1 MEKRVSI
8 ASNKSQLNILVCK
21 PRLAIQTIR
30 MNRFIRCEPLELEY
44 LNTVLGNH
52 KLTLLD
58 GIIDRRDPVKIASR
72 CKAQIVL
79 FTSLITTIT
88 EVLKIAGQLKQLDQ
102 PPLIFVGGPHAEVVP
117 ESFFSPHIDGIFF
130 ANQLE
135 GIVKVVQHIQDNTP
149 YHHVPGGVFRINNQM
164 INNPSAPLDPLRMQ
178 RPKHTLLEK
187 DPNRYRIIYYKPCA
201 TIKTSFGC
209 MGKCTFCFCSEMHA
223 GGYGARPMADVID
236 EIEEIP
242 VNNILILD
250 DNFLI
255 SRKRLLEFYELM
267 KEKKLKKKFIA
278 IGNARFIAENPDVM
292 EKLKS
297 VGLNAMMVGFEFV
310 SNEELQEVH
319 KDATI
324 NDNMRTIQVCKNL
337 DIDLFALFIINPDWT
352 HADFRKLAAY
362 LKENEIPFA
371 LYSTLTV
378 FPGTKM
384 AKNGAAYESDPN
396 KWWRYDLLRLHKKPL
411 HMSKLA
417 FYLWLFYLYMVPG
430 MKFTTLKKHR
440 LRYGNWGVIKHAI
453 TSFFMGMEYMVK
465 LLIWP

>member
-1 MEKRVSI
+1 MEKGVSTS
-8 ASNKSQLNILVCK
+8 SNNGQLNILVCK

-30 MNRFIRCEPLELEY
+30 LNRFIRCEPLELEY
-44 LNTVLGNH
+44 LNTVLGDH

-58 GIIDRRDPVKIASR
+58 GIVDRRDPIKTALR
-72 CKAQIVL
+72 YKAQIVL
-79 FTSLITTIT
+79 FTSLITTVSD
-88 EVLKIAGQLKQLDQ
+88 VLKTAEKLKQLDQ

-117 ESFFSPHIDGIFF
+117 ESFFSPHIDGVFF
-130 ANQLE
+130 ANQLDA
-135 GIVKVVQHIQDNTP
+135 IVRVVQHIQNNTP
-149 YHHVPGGVFRINNQM
+149 YHHVPGGAFRNNNQV
-164 INNPSAPLDPLRMQ
+164 IKNLSAPLDPLSMK
-178 RPKHTLLEK
+178 RPKHILLEK
-187 DPNRYRIIYYKPCA
+187 NPNRYRIIYYKPCA

-209 MGKCTFCFCSEMHA
+209 IGKCTFCFCSEMHA
-223 GGYGARPMADVID
+223 GGYGARAMPDVIA

-242 VNNILILD
+242 VKNILILD

-255 SRKRLLEFYELM
+255 SRRRLLEFYELI
-267 KEKKLKKKFIA
+267 KEKKLKKNFIA

-292 EKLKS
+292 GKLKS

-324 NDNMRTIQVCKNL
+324 DDNKLTIEVCKKL

-362 LKENEIPFA
+362 LKEKEIPFA

-378 FPGTKM
+378 FPGTQM
-384 AKNGAAYESDPN
+384 AKNGAAFESDPN
-396 KWWRYDLLRLHKKPL
+396 KWWRYDLLRLHNQPR
-411 HMSKLA
+411 HMSRLS

-440 LRYGNWGVIKHAI
+440 LRYGNWGVIKHAL
-453 TSFFMGMEYMVK
+453 TSFVMGIEYMVK
-465 LLIWP
+465 LIIWP

>member
-1 MEKRVSI
+1 VKTEVSTSGN
-8 ASNKSQLNILVCK
+8 SNQLNILVCK

-58 GIIDRRDPVKIASR
+58 GIVDRRDPVKTALR

-79 FTSLITTIT
+79 FTSLITTVSD
-88 EVLKIAGQLKQLDQ
+88 VLKTAERLKQLKQ

-117 ESFFSPHIDGIFF
+117 ESFSSPHIDGVFF

-135 GIVKVVQHIQDNTP
+135 GIVEVVKHIQENKP
-149 YHHVPGGVFRINNQM
+149 YHHVPGGAFRINNKM
-164 INNPSAPLDPLRMQ
+164 KRNPSPPLDPLKMQ
-178 RPKHTLLEK
+178 RPQHTLLRK

-201 TIKTSFGC
+201 CIKTSFGC
-209 MGKCTFCFCSEMHA
+209 PGKCTFCFCSEMHA
-223 GGYGARPMADVID
+223 GGYGARDMTDVIA

-242 VNNILILD
+242 VKNILILD

-255 SRKRLLEFYELM
+255 SRKRLLEFYRLM
-267 KEKKLKKKFIA
+267 KEKKLDKNFIA
-278 IGNARFIAENPDVM
+278 IGNASFIAENPDVM
-292 EKLKS
+292 EKLKH
-297 VGLNAMMVGFEFV
+297 VGLNAIMVGFEFV
-310 SNEELQEVH
+310 TNKELQWVH

-324 NDNMRTIQVCKNL
+324 NDNNRTIEVCKNL

-352 HADFRKLAAY
+352 HSDFRKLAAY
-362 LKENEIPFA
+362 LKAYEIPFA

-378 FPGTKM
+378 FPGTQM
-384 AKNGAAYESDPN
+384 AKNGASFESDPS
-396 KWWRYDLLRLHKKPL
+396 KWWRYDLLRLPDQPG
-411 HMSKLA
+411 HMSKLS

-440 LRYGNWGVIKHAI
+440 LRYGTWGVIKHAI
-453 TSFFMGMEYMVK
+453 TSFFLGIEYMVK
-465 LLIWP
+465 LIIWP

>member
-1 MEKRVSI
+1 MEKE
-8 ASNKSQLNILVCK
+8 ASTSSDKNQLNILVCK

-30 MNRFIRCEPLELEY
+30 MNSFIRCEPLELEY

-58 GIIDRRDPVKIASR
+58 GIIDRRNPLKIAKQS
-72 CKAQIVL
+72 KAQIVL
-79 FTSLITTIT
+79 FTSLITTVSD
-88 EVLKIAGQLKQLDQ
+88 VLKTAEQLKQLDQ

-117 ESFFSPHIDGIFF
+117 ESFFSPHIDGVFF
-130 ANQLE
+130 ANQLD
-135 GIVKVVQHIQDNTP
+135 GIVKVVQHIQNNMP
-149 YHHVPGGVFRINNQM
+149 FNRVPGGAFRINNQM
-164 INNPSAPLDPLRMQ
+164 IKNPSDSLDPLHMP

-201 TIKTSFGC
+201 SIKTSFGC
-209 MGKCTFCFCSEMHA
+209 MGKCTFCFCSKMHA
-223 GGYGARPMADVID
+223 GGYGARAMSDVIA

-242 VNNILILD
+242 VDNILILD

-255 SRKRLLEFYELM
+255 SRKRLLAFYELM
-267 KEKKLKKKFIA
+267 KEKKLKKNFIA
-278 IGNARFIAENPDVM
+278 IGNARFIAKNPDVM
-292 EKLKS
+292 ERLKS

-310 SNEELQEVH
+310 SNEELREVN

-324 NDNMRTIQVCKNL
+324 KDNNRTINVCKNL

-352 HADFRKLAAY
+352 HSDFRKLASY

-371 LYSTLTV
+371 LFSTLTV
-378 FPGTKM
+378 FPGTQM
-384 AKNGAAYESDPN
+384 AKNGAAFESDPN
-396 KWWRYDLLRLHKKPL
+396 KWWRYDLLRLHKTPR

-417 FYLWLFYLYMVPG
+417 FYLWLFYLYMIPG

-440 LRYGNWGVIKHAI
+440 LRYGNLGVFKHAI
-453 TSFFMGMEYMVK
+453 TSFFMGIEYMVK